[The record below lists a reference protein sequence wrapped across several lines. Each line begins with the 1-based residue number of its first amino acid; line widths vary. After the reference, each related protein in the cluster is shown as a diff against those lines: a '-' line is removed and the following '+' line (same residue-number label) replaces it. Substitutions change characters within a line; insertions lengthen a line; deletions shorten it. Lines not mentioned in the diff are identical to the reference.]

1 MISASVSP
9 PLQFHLEVMRF
20 ACRCYSVNAAERVH
34 RKQIEGAQMEQE
46 VEAFLESNT
55 DAVVKNACE
64 LNVEI

>member
-1 MISASVSP
+1 
-9 PLQFHLEVMRF
+9 MRF